1 MTHGDR
7 WNSPY
12 GLSMQKHDIFL
23 FGHIHLPRLYENE
36 EGILILNPGSASYPR
51 GGNPASY
58 AILFPTRIEIRSLW
72 EDRVLQALE
81 IEDLSAR

>member
-12 GLSMQKHDIFL
+12 SLSMQKHDIFL

-36 EGILILNPGSASYPR
+36 AGILILNPGSAAYPR
-51 GGNPASY
+51 GGSPASY
-58 AILFPTRIEIRSLW
+58 AILSPTRIEIRSLW
-72 EDRVLQALE
+72 GDRVLQALE